1 MSAITLH
8 LSERTTALL
17 DEMASR
23 LDRSPNEL
31 AELALRQFLTG
42 EADLVAEVEAGLTD
56 ADQQRFAT
64 DEQVADIL
72 GRYGT
77 RLAG

>member
-8 LSERTTALL
+8 LSESTSALL

-23 LDRSPNEL
+23 LDRSPDEL
-31 AELALRQFLTG
+31 AELALRQFLAG
-42 EADLVAEVEAGLTD
+42 EADLVAEVEAGLVE
-56 ADQQRFAT
+56 AKRQCFAT
-64 DEQVADIL
+64 DEQVASLL
-72 GRYGT
+72 GRYGV

>member
-8 LSERTTALL
+8 LSESTSALL

-23 LDRSPNEL
+23 LDRSPDEL
-31 AELALRQFLTG
+31 AELALRQFLTS
-42 EADLVAEVEAGLTD
+42 EADLVAEVEAGLAD

-64 DEQVADIL
+64 DEQVAHIL
-72 GRYGT
+72 GRYGA
-77 RLAG
+77 RLAR